1 MIFSWF
7 FYDCF
12 MIFFINFSWCFYDC
26 FMMFSWFFNAL
37 CMISCR
43 FFDEFFTDC
52 LMILRCFRWVFFKNV
67 LLAAAASTF
76 SFLDYQTFLC
86 LFLAFSLPRVE
97 VGENVCRQ
105 SWLGACPVR
114 LGWERVAS
122 EVVPLSFLCSLKCC
136 LLENVL
142 LAAAGSTFCFWLQ
155 REARFFLIFQWFLK
169 DF

>member
-1 MIFSWF
+1 MICLWF
-7 FYDCF
+7 V
-12 MIFFINFSWCFYDC
+12 NE
-26 FMMFSWFFNAL
+26 L

-43 FFDEFFTDC
+43 FFDDVFTDC
-52 LMILRCFRWVFFKNV
+52 VMILRCFRCVFFKNV

-76 SFLDYQTFLC
+76 LFLDNQTFLC
-86 LFLAFSLPRVE
+86 LFLAFSIPRGE

-142 LAAAGSTFCFWLQ
+142 LAAAGSM
-155 REARFFLIFQWFLK
+155 FFPHFSMKFEGILLIHS
-169 DF
+169 